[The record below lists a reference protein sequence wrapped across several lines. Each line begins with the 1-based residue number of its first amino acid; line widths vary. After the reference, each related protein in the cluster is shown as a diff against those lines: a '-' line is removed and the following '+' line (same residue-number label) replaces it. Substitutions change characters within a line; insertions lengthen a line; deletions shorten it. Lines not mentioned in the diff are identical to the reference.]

1 MIKPQVS
8 VVIPCYNGAQFV
20 DTALQA
26 VFNSTFSDFEVVFVD
41 DGSTD
46 GTKGIL
52 EEKGW
57 LKRVRYV
64 YQENKGLPAARNV
77 GIRNA
82 QGQFISLLDIDD
94 RPLPDRLER
103 LVSYLESHPE
113 FKMVYSPCFMEYAD
127 RDEKRYVQD
136 VYSSHTPRWL
146 PKRYEGDLFEN
157 LFYLR
162 IFPSSALL
170 CKEAALSIGLFDE
183 SLKVC
188 EDLEFFF
195 NFGAQ
200 YEIGF
205 VENPCW
211 VRVVH
216 HATISK
222 ERAELFPHYLM
233 LVYNRYYQTL
243 KKRSSRGEKI
253 YRERMASACWGL
265 AKVLLQKGD
274 RKGAKKKAVDAIR
287 MNPYRSKYYFN
298 IYTFWL

>member
-8 VVIPCYNGAQFV
+8 VIIPCYNSAKFV
-20 DTALQA
+20 DKTLQA

-46 GTKGIL
+46 DTKQIL
-52 EEKGW
+52 TEKGW

-64 YQENKGLPAARNV
+64 YQENKGLPAARNI
-77 GIRNA
+77 GIKNA
-82 QGQFISLLDIDD
+82 QGQYISLLDIDD
-94 RPLPDRLER
+94 RPLPDRLAR

-113 FKMVYSPCFMEYAD
+113 FKMVYSPCFMEYMD

-136 VYSSHTPRWL
+136 LYSSHTPLWL
-146 PKRYEGDLFEN
+146 PKKHEGDLFEN
-157 LFYLR
+157 LFYMR
-162 IFPSSALL
+162 IFPSSMLF
-170 CKEAALSIGLFDE
+170 CKEAALIIGLFDE

-188 EDLEFFF
+188 EDLEFLL

-205 VENPCW
+205 VKIPCW
-211 VRVVH
+211 VHVVH
-216 HATISK
+216 QATISK
-222 ERAELFPHYLM
+222 KMAELFPHNLM

-243 KKRSSRGEKI
+243 KKRSSMGENI
-253 YRERMASACWGL
+253 YRERIASAYWGL
-265 AKVLLQKGD
+265 AKVLLKNGD

-287 MNPYRSKYYFN
+287 MNPYRSKYYFKM
-298 IYTFWL
+298 YKFWL